1 MRENKNKKILIF
13 GGSGFLGKNLINM
26 LGEFD
31 FEIIVF
37 SQKKTLEKK
46 NLKYIP
52 QNNFKIVGWS
62 LDNIQS
68 IENHFLKVEA
78 VINLCGILYENKRGD
93 FYRVHSDLPAIL
105 GKMSSKHNVRNL
117 IHISALGVS
126 ENSKSKYSS
135 SKASGERRLLENF
148 PNAKILRPS
157 LLFGHGDNFFGQ
169 FSQMA
174 SISPVL
180 PLISRSTKFQPISVI
195 DVATGIINLLIGKRK
210 KNALYELGGR
220 STYSFEEL
228 LKMLLEVKKIKRK
241 YDFIIID
248 SPPAITFETLQIIK
262 ASNGVFVPVQPS
274 PLDLMA
280 TLPFLQIA
288 REEKKK
294 PLIILNRVMPRAK
307 LTDAMI
313 LRLRYSG
320 AKIARSRISSKVIFA
335 ESFAV
340 GRGVIDINETS
351 DAAKEIVNVGNEIL
365 RNL

>member
-1 MRENKNKKILIF
+1 MGKVITFSNQK
-13 GGSGFLGKNLINM
+13 GGSGKSTLSANLAV
-26 LGEFD
+26 L
-31 FEIIVF
+31 
-37 SQKKTLEKK
+37 
-46 NLKYIP
+46 
-52 QNNFKIVGWS
+52 WS
-62 LDNIQS
+62 NS
-68 IENHFLKVEA
+68 GYKVA
-78 VINLCGILYENKRGD
+78 VIDADPQKSLTYWLSERKKYYGDDDIGIN
-93 FYRVHSDLPAIL
+93 FYNFDI
-105 GKMSSKHNVRNL
+105 RNL
-117 IHISALGVS
+117 
-126 ENSKSKYSS
+126 
-135 SKASGERRLLENF
+135 
-148 PNAKILRPS
+148 AK
-157 LLFGHGDNFFGQ
+157 
-169 FSQMA
+169 
-174 SISPVL
+174 
-180 PLISRSTKFQPISVI
+180 
-195 DVATGIINLLIGKRK
+195 
-210 KNALYELGGR
+210 
-220 STYSFEEL
+220 
-228 LKMLLEVKKIKRK
+228 EVKKIKRK

-340 GRGVIDINETS
+340 GRGVIDINVTS
-351 DAAKEIVNVGNEIL
+351 DAAKEIINVGNEIL

>member
-1 MRENKNKKILIF
+1 MGKVITFSNQK
-13 GGSGFLGKNLINM
+13 GGSGKSTLSANLAV
-26 LGEFD
+26 L
-31 FEIIVF
+31 
-37 SQKKTLEKK
+37 
-46 NLKYIP
+46 
-52 QNNFKIVGWS
+52 WS
-62 LDNIQS
+62 NS
-68 IENHFLKVEA
+68 GYKVA
-78 VINLCGILYENKRGD
+78 VIDADPQKSLTYWLSERKKYYGD
-93 FYRVHSDLPAIL
+93 DDIGVNFYNFDI
-105 GKMSSKHNVRNL
+105 RNL
-117 IHISALGVS
+117 T
-126 ENSKSKYSS
+126 E
-135 SKASGERRLLENF
+135 
-148 PNAKILRPS
+148 
-157 LLFGHGDNFFGQ
+157 
-169 FSQMA
+169 
-174 SISPVL
+174 
-180 PLISRSTKFQPISVI
+180 
-195 DVATGIINLLIGKRK
+195 
-210 KNALYELGGR
+210 
-220 STYSFEEL
+220 
-228 LKMLLEVKKIKRK
+228 EVKKIKRK

-340 GRGVIDINETS
+340 GRGVIDINVTS
-351 DAAKEIVNVGNEIL
+351 DAAKEIINVGNEIL